1 MIINKFFFKYYFE
14 KEGKNIIKII
24 SSTLLKNIDYM
35 FYQCSSLT
43 FDFEITLFI
52 KKIMNKYF
60 FFIFFGFYYVFH

>member
-14 KEGKNIIKII
+14 KEEKNTIKII
-24 SSTLLKNIDYM
+24 SSTLLKSIDYM

-52 KKIMNKYF
+52 RK
-60 FFIFFGFYYVFH
+60 